1 MRLRVVPILIALSCA
16 TSLIALTDATAAPKK
31 PAAKQVAFKKLDL
44 LTTAKNIEGL
54 VANGKTLFTYSN
66 TGGSNLNVVVTGL
79 DATGLQL
86 WQKTID
92 SGADDIAL
100 AATGDSAGNLWI
112 AGASAPVVAVET
124 STIQTLPDNPDG
136 VIVEPSSPLRS
147 DATLLTLWKIS
158 TAGEL
163 LATYT
168 TPEYG
173 PPLVNSI
180 SVNANG
186 ISIVGQLMD
195 KPFLISATPLGVF
208 GKPITIGTNKTQI
221 NSVERSSDGSINLFG
236 SSAETLGG
244 KKLIGIRDGVLIKV
258 AKTGNI
264 TTVVRSSAPKGDRS
278 WLNSDGTLAITGYV
292 KSGKTIESA
301 FTKFTNVFAPTWTI
315 RFPSRGTSAVASST
329 GLTYAAIGSNSPV
342 VGVSGWRP
350 TTSQLLLLVLD
361 SKGAL
366 TAAYSAAELANPIS
380 LTYSKEIGLYGLG
393 KMSDG
398 SISIFHL
405 ATR

>member
-1 MRLRVVPILIALSCA
+1 MRLRVVSILIALSCA
-16 TSLIALTDATAAPKK
+16 TSLIVLTDATAAPKK
-31 PAAKQVAFKKLDL
+31 PVAKQVAVKKLDL
-44 LTTAKNIEGL
+44 LTTAKDVEGL

-66 TGGSNLNVVVTGL
+66 TVGSNSNVVVTGL

-100 AATGDSAGNLWI
+100 EATGDSAGNLWI

-124 STIQTLPDNPDG
+124 STVQTLPDNPDG
-136 VIVEPSSPLRS
+136 VIVEPNSPLRG

-168 TPEYG
+168 IPEYG

-180 SVNANG
+180 SVNASG
-186 ISIVGQLMD
+186 ISIVGQLID

-208 GKPITIGTNKTQI
+208 GKLITIGTSKTQI
-221 NSVERSSDGSINLFG
+221 NSVERNADGSVDLFG

-264 TTVVRSSAPKGDRS
+264 ATVVRSSAPKGDRS
-278 WLNSDGTLAITGYV
+278 WINSDSTLALTGYV

-301 FTKFTNVFAPTWTI
+301 FTKFTSAFAPTWTI
-315 RFPSRGTSAVASST
+315 RFPSRGTSAVASSP
-329 GLTYAAIGSNSPV
+329 GLTYASIGSNSPV

-350 TTSQLLLLVLD
+350 TISQLLLLVLD

-380 LTYSKEIGLYGLG
+380 LSYSKEIGLYGLG